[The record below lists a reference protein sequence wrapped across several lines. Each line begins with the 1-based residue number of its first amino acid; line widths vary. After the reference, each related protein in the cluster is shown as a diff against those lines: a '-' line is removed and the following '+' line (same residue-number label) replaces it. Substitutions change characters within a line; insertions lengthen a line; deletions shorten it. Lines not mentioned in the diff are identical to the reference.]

1 MKHKVGDKV
10 RIRTDLKKYIKYG
23 VCAFTDE
30 MCTLSGKV
38 VTISGVFSEDGCYF
52 VEEDK
57 NHFFWTDEMFEDSIK
72 ATKELGKII
81 FAEYGILKGLPN
93 LIGLQ
98 LGFSIGCKKVDD
110 GGKYTVNVGT
120 ECKRED
126 FGTECKREDL
136 NREETITESIEKV
149 NQILKDAKVNY
160 VSELL
165 NKPVEV
171 TIENNTFKDFR
182 ILTEIL

>member
-10 RIRTDLKKYIKYG
+10 KIRTDLKKYIKYG
-23 VCAFTDE
+23 VYPFVGE
-30 MCTLSGKV
+30 MCTLCGQV
-38 VTISGVFSEDGCYF
+38 VTISEVCSEDKGYF
-52 VEEDK
+52 IEEDK
-57 NHFFWTDEMFEDSIK
+57 NCFYWTDEMFEGSIK
-72 ATKELGKII
+72 AAKELGKII
-81 FAEYGILKGLPN
+81 FAEYGTLKDYSD

-98 LGFSIGCKKVDD
+98 LGFSIGCKNVMD
-110 GGKYTVNVGT
+110 GGKYTVFISSS
-120 ECKRED
+120 CDD
-126 FGTECKREDL
+126 FIDQKNIIVDSVR
-136 NREETITESIEKV
+136 NV

-182 ILTEIL
+182 ILTEVL

>member
-1 MKHKVGDKV
+1 MTV
-10 RIRTDLKKYIKYG
+10 
-23 VCAFTDE
+23 
-30 MCTLSGKV
+30 
-38 VTISGVFSEDGCYF
+38 
-52 VEEDK
+52 
-57 NHFFWTDEMFEDSIK
+57 FEDSLK

-81 FAEYGILKGLPN
+81 CAEYGILKGCPN

-110 GGKYTVNVGT
+110 GGKYTVNV
-120 ECKRED
+120 
-126 FGTECKREDL
+126 GTECKREDL

-182 ILTEIL
+182 ILTEVL

>member
-10 RIRTDLKKYIKYG
+10 RIRTDLKKYFIYG
-23 VCAFTDE
+23 VYTFTDE

-38 VTISGVFSEDGCYF
+38 VTISGVFPKEECYF

-57 NHFFWTDEMFEDSIK
+57 NHFFWTDEMFEDSLK

-81 FAEYGILKGLPN
+81 FAEYGILKGCPN
-93 LIGLQ
+93 LIRLQ

-110 GGKYTVNVGT
+110 GGKYTVNV
-120 ECKRED
+120 
-126 FGTECKREDL
+126 GTECKREDL

-182 ILTEIL
+182 ILTEVL